1 MAVVNINM
9 YFPDTFESMLQIH
22 FPSKLSGASLKD
34 KALLLLTLHIVI
46 APNKVSSSSVSS
58 IVHTQLAPVEPQ
70 VSFIAQLSS
79 FGCFGIKEGGRRPT
93 DCGWGDGWRRRW
105 SGLGTYRDRA
115 QVALT
120 SFFDC
125 WLVSWWHRA
134 LWWAEGSGRITG
146 SPDWAGTFFFLIF
159 P

>member
-9 YFPDTFESMLQIH
+9 YFTDTFESILQIH
-22 FPSKLSGASLKD
+22 FASKLSGASLKD

-79 FGCFGIKEGGRRPT
+79 FECFGIKEGREE
-93 DCGWGDGWRRRW
+93 
-105 SGLGTYRDRA
+105 A
-115 QVALT
+115 
-120 SFFDC
+120 
-125 WLVSWWHRA
+125 H
-134 LWWAEGSGRITG
+134 
-146 SPDWAGTFFFLIF
+146 
-159 P
+159 